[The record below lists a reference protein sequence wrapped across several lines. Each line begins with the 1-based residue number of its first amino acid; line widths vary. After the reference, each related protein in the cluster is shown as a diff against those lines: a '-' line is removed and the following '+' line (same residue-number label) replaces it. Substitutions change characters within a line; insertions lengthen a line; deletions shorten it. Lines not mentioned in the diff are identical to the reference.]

1 MATIEIIRHKVS
13 GFASSGGSVPIA
25 DGIIIGQKS
34 VTLSGASQKLTDVD
48 ATLFAGDNEVWT
60 VVVAGGPARIAF
72 GLVATAAAASLTNGW
87 PLVDGAV
94 KPFSVPKGYT
104 ATVITG

>member
-13 GFASSGGSVPIA
+13 GFASAGGAVPIA
-25 DGIIIGQKS
+25 DGAILGQRS
-34 VTLSGASQKLTDVD
+34 ITLTGASQKVSTLD
-48 ATLFAGDNEVWT
+48 ATLVAGDNEVWT

-72 GLVATAAAASLTNGW
+72 GPNATAADASLTNGW
-87 PLVDGAV
+87 PLIDGAV

-104 ATVITG
+104 ATVING